1 MDANR
6 YFSFSRLGMVMKRDW
21 IENWKMN
28 LYRFLGT
35 YAFILFVMLFC
46 YMNMRSNFS
55 EFSDIIS
62 GTFVSVLFLGG
73 IVSASSIMETMNTQQ
88 KRISFLMLP
97 ATSLEKFVVRAL
109 YVTVGFVLLSTIA
122 LLLAEATRFLF
133 LPLFDLSDAFQQS
146 TLPYVFSRL
155 NILMDSSSVT
165 LSNTWPE
172 QQYYSILLG
181 QICSLLYMAWMH
193 SFFIL
198 GGCYWNKQP
207 LWKTLGSLILA
218 HVLVLAVFVNVLMLL
233 MKNNWEKYHEHLEAI
248 FGGITVNQSLTF
260 FSVLLLL
267 LILLNWWLSYR
278 CFARQQVINPKF
290 RLL

>member
-1 MDANR
+1 MNTNQ
-6 YFSFSRLGMVMKRDW
+6 YFSFSRIALVMKRDW
-21 IENWKMN
+21 MENWRTN
-28 LYRFLGT
+28 LYRFLGP
-35 YAFILFVMLFC
+35 YAVILFVMLVC
-46 YMNMRSNFS
+46 YMNVDNFK
-55 EFSDIIS
+55 EFSDMIS
-62 GTFVSVLFLGG
+62 GAFVSVLFWGG

-109 YVTVGFVLLSTIA
+109 YVTIGFVLLSVFS

-133 LPLFDLSDAFQQS
+133 LPFFDLPDTFQQS

-155 NILMDSSSVT
+155 NILADSSSLT

-172 QQYYSILLG
+172 EQYYSILLA

-207 LWKTLGSLILA
+207 LWKTLGSMILF
-218 HVLVLAVFVNVLMLL
+218 HVLVLAVFVNALMLL
-233 MKNNWEKYHEHLEAI
+233 VENDWEMYHEHFEFI
-248 FGGITVNQSLTF
+248 FGGITINQSLTF
-260 FSVLLLL
+260 FSIVFFL
-267 LILLNWWLSYR
+267 LILLNWCLSYH
-278 CFARQQVINPKF
+278 CFKRSQVIKPKF